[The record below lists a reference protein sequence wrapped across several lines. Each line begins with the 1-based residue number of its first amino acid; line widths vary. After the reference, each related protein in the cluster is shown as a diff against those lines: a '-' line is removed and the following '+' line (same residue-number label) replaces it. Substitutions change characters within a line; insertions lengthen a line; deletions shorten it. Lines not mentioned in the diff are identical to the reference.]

1 MSNTYPTKNKPTKK
15 TKKNKKPKN
24 QTNKQT
30 TTGVTPGAREEYLSS
45 SCFL

>member
-15 TKKNKKPKN
+15 TKKKQK
-24 QTNKQT
+24 TNKQT
-30 TTGVTPGAREEYLSS
+30 TTGVKPGAREEYLSS